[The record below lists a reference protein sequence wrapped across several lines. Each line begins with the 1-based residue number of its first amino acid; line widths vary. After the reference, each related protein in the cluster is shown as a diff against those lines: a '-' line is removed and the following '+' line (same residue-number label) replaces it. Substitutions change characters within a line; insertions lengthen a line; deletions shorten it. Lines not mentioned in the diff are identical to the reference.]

1 MKLKKSQKRVL
12 IRIILAA
19 VLLVLCRILIGG
31 HSHFGE
37 SHGHIHAPEWVAAL
51 CYLVPYFIIGYD
63 ILWKAVRGIFHGQVF
78 DENFLMAVATVGV
91 LSIGLF
97 PDHEPEYM
105 EAVMVMLLYQ
115 TGELF
120 QSIAVG
126 KSRSAIASLME
137 ICPDTANVERE
148 GKIEEVAPD
157 EVAVGEIIV
166 IKPGEKIPLDGT
178 VTEGQSSLN
187 TVALTGE
194 SNPRDVAVGDAVI
207 SGCINM
213 NGVLRVRVDKEFG
226 ESTVSK
232 ILELVETSGD
242 KKSKSEAY
250 ITRFARWY
258 TPVVVCSA
266 AALAVIPPVIMGLI
280 GGFDT
285 APFSEWIL
293 RAINFLIISCPCAL
307 VISVPMS
314 FFGGIGG
321 ASRKG
326 ILIKGSSYLE
336 ALAHAETVVY
346 DKTGTLTKGNFKVTA
361 IHPEKIDEHALLD
374 LAATAES
381 YSDHPISRSLKQA
394 YAKEVDNS
402 RVGEVREIAG
412 HGIKAMIDGKQ
423 VCVGNRKFM
432 RSIGAQWHECDA
444 VGTVV
449 HVAVDGEYEGHIIVS
464 DEIKPDAKEGI
475 ARLGKLGVK
484 KTVML
489 TGDAAATGKAVGEQL
504 GVDEVHSE
512 LMPDGKVEKLE
523 QILAQKS
530 AKGKVVYVGDGIND
544 APVLARGD
552 IGIAMGALGSDA
564 AIEAADVVLMDDS
577 PSKVATAIQISR
589 RTLRI
594 VRQNIVFAI
603 GVKLVVLILSLL
615 PFIGTLPPIVAI
627 FADVGVMILAVL
639 NAMRALYVPKK

>member
-12 IRIILAA
+12 VRIVISA
-19 VLLVLCRILIGG
+19 VLLVLCRVLIGG

-37 SHGHIHAPEWVAAL
+37 SHGHIHAPDWVAAI
-51 CYLVPYFIIGYD
+51 CYLIPYLIIGYD
-63 ILWKAVRGIFHGQVF
+63 ILWKAVRGIFRGQVF
-78 DENFLMAVATVGV
+78 DENFLMAVATLGV

-97 PDHEPEYM
+97 PDQEPEYL

-126 KSRSAIASLME
+126 KSRNAIAKLME

-148 GKIEEVAPD
+148 GKIETVSPEEVSLGD
-157 EVAVGEIIV
+157 IIV
-166 IKPGEKIPLDGT
+166 IKPGEKVPLDG
-178 VTEGQSSLN
+178 VVIEGMSSLN

-194 SNPRDVAVGDAVI
+194 SNPRDVAVGDGVI

-213 NGVLRVRVDKEFG
+213 NGLLRVRVQKEFG

-266 AALAVIPPVIMGLI
+266 VALAVLPPVIMGLI
-280 GGFDT
+280 GGWES
-285 APFSEWIL
+285 APWSEWIL

-321 ASRKG
+321 ASRQG
-326 ILIKGSSYLE
+326 ILIKGSNYLE

-346 DKTGTLTKGNFKVTA
+346 DKTGTLTKGNFQVTA
-361 IHPEKIDEHALLD
+361 IHPERLDEHALLD

-381 YSDHPISRSLKQA
+381 FSDHPISRSLKQA

-412 HGIKAMIDGKQ
+412 HGIKAMIDGKP

-449 HVAVDGEYEGHIIVS
+449 HIAVDGEYEGHIIVS

-475 ARLGKLGVK
+475 EGLRKLGIRR
-484 KTVML
+484 TVML
-489 TGDAAATGKAVGEQL
+489 TGDASATGKAIGAAL

-512 LMPDGKVEKLE
+512 LLPEGKVQKLE
-523 QILAQKS
+523 ELIAAKS
-530 AKGKVVYVGDGIND
+530 AKGRVVYVGDGIND

-564 AIEAADVVLMDDS
+564 AIEAADVVLMDDK
-577 PSKVATAIQISR
+577 PSKVATAIRISR

-594 VRQNIVFAI
+594 VKQNIVFAI
-603 GVKLVVLILSLL
+603 SVKVVVLILSML
-615 PFIGTLPPIVAI
+615 PFVGTLPPIVAI

>member
-1 MKLKKSQKRVL
+1 MKLKKSQKKVLLRIVLSALLLIACRVL
-12 IRIILAA
+12 L
-19 VLLVLCRILIGG
+19 GG

-37 SHGHIHAPEWVAAL
+37 SHGHIHAPEWVVAV

-63 ILWKAVRGIFHGQVF
+63 ILWKALRGIFRGQVF

-97 PDHEPEYM
+97 PDQEPEYL

-120 QSIAVG
+120 QGIAVG
-126 KSRSAIASLME
+126 KSRNAIASLME

-148 GKIEEVAPD
+148 GEILEVYPD

-166 IKPGEKIPLDGT
+166 IKPGEKVPLDGT
-178 VTEGQSSLN
+178 ITEGQSSLN

-194 SNPRDVAVGDAVI
+194 SNPRDVGVGDAVI

-258 TPVVVCSA
+258 TPIVVCSA
-266 AALAVIPPVIMGLI
+266 AALAVLPPVILGLI
-280 GGFDT
+280 NGFDA
-285 APFSEWIL
+285 APWSDWIL

-336 ALAHAETVVY
+336 TLAHAETVVF

-361 IHPEKIDEHALLD
+361 IHPEKIDEMALLD

-381 YSDHPISRSLKQA
+381 FSDHPISRSLKQA

-402 RVGEVREIAG
+402 RVGAVNEIAG
-412 HGIKAMIDGKQ
+412 HGIKALIDGHV

-432 RSIGAQWHECDA
+432 RSIGAQWSECDA

-464 DEIKPDAKEGI
+464 DEIKPDAKAGI
-475 ARLGKLGVK
+475 ARLYKLGIK

-489 TGDAAATGKAVGEQL
+489 TGDASVTGKAIGEKL
-504 GVDEVHSE
+504 GVDEVYSE
-512 LMPDGKVEKLE
+512 LLPDGKVEKLE
-523 QILAQKS
+523 QLLAEKS
-530 AKGKVVYVGDGIND
+530 TKGKVVYVGDGMND

-552 IGIAMGALGSDA
+552 VGIAMGALGSDA
-564 AIEAADVVLMDDS
+564 AIEAADVVLMDDN
-577 PSKVATAIQISR
+577 PAKVATAIDVAR

-603 GVKLVVLILSLL
+603 GVKAIVLVLSLL

>member
-1 MKLKKSQKRVL
+1 MKLKKSQKKVL
-12 IRIILAA
+12 LRIVLSA
-19 VLLVLCRILIGG
+19 VLLALCHVLLGG

-37 SHGHIHAPEWVAAL
+37 NHGHIHAPEWVAAL

-63 ILWKAVRGIFHGQVF
+63 ILWKALRGIFRGQVF

-97 PDHEPEYM
+97 PDQEPEYL

-120 QSIAVG
+120 QGIAVG

-148 GKIEEVAPD
+148 GEIVEVYPD
-157 EVAVGEIIV
+157 EVAVGDIIV
-166 IKPGEKIPLDGT
+166 IKPGEKVPLDGT

-194 SNPRDVAVGDAVI
+194 SNPRDVGVGDAVV

-266 AALAVIPPVIMGLI
+266 AALAVLPPVILGLI
-280 GGFDT
+280 NGFDA
-285 APFSEWIL
+285 APWSDWIL

-336 ALAHAETVVY
+336 TLAHAETVVF

-361 IHPEKIDEHALLD
+361 IHPERIDEQALLD
-374 LAATAES
+374 YAATAES

-402 RVGEVREIAG
+402 RVGAVNEIPG
-412 HGIKAMIDGKQ
+412 HGIKALIDGHV

-432 RSIGAQWHECDA
+432 RSIGAQWSECDA
-444 VGTVV
+444 VGSVV

-464 DEIKPDAKEGI
+464 DEIKPDAKAGI
-475 ARLGKLGVK
+475 ARLYKMGIK

-489 TGDAAATGKAVGEQL
+489 TGDAAATGKAIGASL
-504 GVDEVHSE
+504 GIDEVYSE
-512 LMPDGKVEKLE
+512 LLPDHKVEKLE
-523 QILAQKS
+523 QLLAEKS
-530 AKGKVVYVGDGIND
+530 AKGKVVYVGDGMND

-552 IGIAMGALGSDA
+552 VGIAMGALGSDA
-564 AIEAADVVLMDDS
+564 AIEAADVVLMDDN
-577 PSKVATAIQISR
+577 PAKVATAIDVAR

-603 GVKLVVLILSLL
+603 GVKAVVLVLSLL
-615 PFIGTLPPIVAI
+615 PFVGTLPPIVAI